1 MPIPWRVVEGYEN
14 SSYGDAFA
22 DVYDDWYADISDVE
36 ATVSSLAQLQETT
49 SGEPVLELGV
59 GTGRLA
65 IPLAARVHPTAVFG
79 LDSSQAMLDRL
90 AANQQRTDAQHL
102 HPVHPVLG
110 DMVDGLPD
118 GAFGLVFVAFNTFF
132 NIGTADR
139 QQACLDAVRSRL
151 APNGRLVVEAYVPD
165 DVIRTGS
172 HVEVRTI
179 TADRVVLSV
188 ARYDGASQQAE
199 GQFVEFTQ
207 AGGVRLRPWSIR
219 HVAPDELDAMAAR
232 AGLRLVDRWETFA
245 REPFDGDSA
254 RHVSIYAAM

>member
-1 MPIPWRVVEGYEN
+1 
-14 SSYGDAFA
+14 
-22 DVYDDWYADISDVE
+22 
-36 ATVSSLAQLQETT
+36 
-49 SGEPVLELGV
+49 
-59 GTGRLA
+59 
-65 IPLAARVHPTAVFG
+65 VFG

-219 HVAPDELDAMAAR
+219 HVAPHELDAMAAR

>member
-1 MPIPWRVVEGYEN
+1 MEGYEN

-22 DVYDDWYADISDVE
+22 DVYDDWYTDISDVG
-36 ATVSSLAQLQETT
+36 ATVSSLAQLLEITG
-49 SGEPVLELGV
+49 GEPVLELGV

-65 IPLAARVHPTAVFG
+65 IPLAARIHPTAVFG

-90 AANQQRTDAQHL
+90 AANQQRTDAPH
-102 HPVHPVLG
+102 VHPVRPMLG
-110 DMVDGLPD
+110 DMVDDLPD
-118 GAFGLVFVAFNTFF
+118 GPFGLVFVAFNTFF

-139 QQACLDAVRSRL
+139 QQACMDAVRSRL
-151 APNGRLVVEAYVPD
+151 APHGCLVIEAYVPD

-188 ARYDGASQQAE
+188 ARYDGASQHAE

-219 HVAPDELDAMAAR
+219 HVAPDEMDRMAAR
-232 AGLRLVDRWETFA
+232 AGLSLVDRWETFA
-245 REPFDGDSA
+245 REPFDRDSA
-254 RHVSIYAAM
+254 RHVSVYSAV